1 MALALVGPLAV
12 SVFLIAAIVLVS
24 WIFALPQ
31 LTTILNG
38 KQPMAPTT
46 AVAFLVYSGYWCY
59 WCFLARGKSLQRLR
73 RVLGLF
79 LMTGSFLILL
89 PYLTG
94 GPDLENLLHGERLP
108 SVDVPYPGRMSP
120 LTACMFFNLG
130 LSLVLLLHRIR
141 GFFVAQFLVL
151 LNIFMSLVFLVG
163 YLMAEPVLYS
173 PGSYTSISNLTVFCF
188 LLVSFTSLCAYPRQ
202 TVASLFASSSLG
214 GFVARRLLPLCFLG
228 SVFGGSVCVMGERS
242 GLWSKTLGISLQ
254 AVIEAAISGSLVA
267 AIALSINKIER
278 DREQAIRHK
287 EKLAGQRENFMAV
300 LTHDLKNPLIGN
312 EQVLAALLRGQLG
325 QLTEGQS
332 QLIGVVKQANH
343 ELLTMIKNLLA
354 LYRYDRDNPAF
365 ELSEIDVSLAIQEAL
380 SNVKELAGLHKA
392 EISTNLSAEMPRV
405 RADSTALAQVLTNL
419 LQNAIKSSSSEG
431 SRISLEAKVESPTG
445 EADPQHVVIL
455 VKDQGLGLT
464 ERELELLFYGYHQTA
479 GGVEQSSGTALGLY
493 LSYQIVRAMGGSLSC
508 ESKLGAGSTFRIELP
523 LSSISGVEVL

>member
-12 SVFLIAAIVLVS
+12 SVFLIAVIVLVS

-31 LTTILNG
+31 LTTLLND

-46 AVAFLVYSGYWCY
+46 AAAFLVYSSYWCY
-59 WCFLARGKSLQRLR
+59 WYFLARGRSLKLLRL
-73 RVLGLF
+73 VLGLLF
-79 LMTGSFLILL
+79 MTGSLLILL
-89 PYLTG
+89 PYFFG

-108 SVDVPYPGRMSP
+108 SVEIPYPGRMSP

-130 LSLVLLLHRIR
+130 LSLVCLLHRIR

-151 LNIFMSLVFLVG
+151 LNIIMSLVFLVG
-163 YLMAEPVLYS
+163 YLMAAPVLYS
-173 PGSYTSISNLTVFCF
+173 PGPYTSISNLTVFCF

-228 SVFGGSVCVMGERS
+228 AVFGGSVCVMGERS

-278 DREQAIRHK
+278 DREQAIKHK
-287 EKLAGQRENFMAV
+287 EKLLGQRDNFMAV

-312 EQVLAALLRGQLG
+312 EQVLSALMRGQLG

-354 LYRYDRDNPAF
+354 LYRYDRDNPSF
-365 ELSEIDVSLAIQEAL
+365 DLSEIDVAQVLQEAIA
-380 SNVKELAGLHKA
+380 NVQELASLYKA
-392 EISTNLSAEMPRV
+392 EISTNLSAELPLV
-405 RADSTALAQVLTNL
+405 TADFTALAQVLTNL
-419 LQNAIKSSSSEG
+419 LQNAIKSGSAEG
-431 SRISLEAKVESPTG
+431 SRISLEAKVESAH
-445 EADPQHVVIL
+445 EQAEHRHVVVL
-455 VKDQGLGLT
+455 LKDQGLGLT
-464 ERELELLFYGYHQTA
+464 ERELELLFYGYRQTA

-493 LSYQIVRAMGGSLSC
+493 LSYQIVRAMGGNLSC

-523 LSSISGVEVL
+523 LSPKSVAEVL